1 MWETQVRFL
10 GQKIPWRRKWQP
22 TPVFSPG
29 ESDGRR
35 SLVGYCPRG
44 LKESDITD
52 WLHFFRKHIKK
63 QRYYFVNK
71 GLLSQGYGFSSSHV
85 WMWEL
90 DYKESWAPKK
100 WCFWTVFWRRLLR
113 VPWTARRSNQSILKE
128 IYPGCSLEGLML
140 KLKLQYFGHLMR
152 RADSFEKTLML
163 GGIGGRRRRGR
174 QRMRWLDGITDS
186 FYVSLGR
193 LWELVMDREA
203 WRSAV
208 HGVTKSQT
216 WLSDWTELIV

>member
-1 MWETQVRFL
+1 MFVSPLRASLVAQTVKRLTTMQETWVQSL

-44 LKESDITD
+44 RKESDTTD
-52 WLHFFRKHIKK
+52 RLHFFRKHIKK

-85 WMWEL
+85 RMWEL

-113 VPWTARRSNQSILKE
+113 VPWTARRSNQSILK
-128 IYPGCSLEGLML
+128 
-140 KLKLQYFGHLMR
+140 
-152 RADSFEKTLML
+152 
-163 GGIGGRRRRGR
+163 
-174 QRMRWLDGITDS
+174 
-186 FYVSLGR
+186 
-193 LWELVMDREA
+193 
-203 WRSAV
+203 
-208 HGVTKSQT
+208 
-216 WLSDWTELIV
+216 